1 MVEQSV
7 LNMSR
12 CRRSAV
18 QVAQRVQ
25 HLVQLDDIEPAH
37 AGVLLGPGI
46 VEHSFVFGWS
56 SRHDR
61 FLDPLDGQPP

>member
-1 MVEQSV
+1 MIEQLVRSV
-7 LNMSR
+7 SR
-12 CRRSAV
+12 CRWSAV

-25 HLVQLDDIEPAH
+25 HLVQLDDIEPVH
-37 AGVLLGPGI
+37 AEVLLRPWI
-46 VEHSFVFGWS
+46 VEHSFIFGWS

>member
-1 MVEQSV
+1 MIEQLVLSV
-7 LNMSR
+7 SR
-12 CRRSAV
+12 CRRSAG
-18 QVAQRVQ
+18 QVAQRAQ

-37 AGVLLGPGI
+37 AEVLLRPRL
-46 VEHSFVFGWS
+46 VEHSFIFARS

>member
-1 MVEQSV
+1 MIEQV
-7 LNMSR
+7 ALNVSR
-12 CRRSAV
+12 CRRSAG
-18 QVAQRVQ
+18 QVAQRAH

-37 AGVLLGPGI
+37 AEVLLGPGL

-61 FLDPLDGQPP
+61 SLDSLDGQPP